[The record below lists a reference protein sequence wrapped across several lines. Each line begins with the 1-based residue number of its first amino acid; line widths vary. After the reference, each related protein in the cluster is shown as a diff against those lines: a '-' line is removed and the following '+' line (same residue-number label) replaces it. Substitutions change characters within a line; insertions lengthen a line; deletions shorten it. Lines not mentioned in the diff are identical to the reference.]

1 MQELEKILT
10 DQEPDDAL
18 EQLLPLARQLL
29 SHLDDEARRAWFTR
43 LLEGDDRDKLAGMV
57 NL

>member
-1 MQELEKILT
+1 MRDLAQTLADLEPNT
-10 DQEPDDAL
+10 AL

-29 SHLDDEARRAWFTR
+29 GHLDEEARRSWFTR
-43 LLEGDDRDKLAGMV
+43 LLAGDDQDKLAGMV